1 MGDDRKQGIER
12 DSSDFFLILIDVR
25 DKRQADGFIGV
36 EHHQR
41 IIVGDVFADFLNV
54 GGDHLRHGKF
64 RGDERG
70 QIAVIGQ
77 IPFDLFDVLTEDD
90 GIVCRMRA
98 HHRIQ
103 FIVVLDGFMLR
114 NVHGIEPVEPLL
126 YGRGVRRRA

>member
-1 MGDDRKQGIER
+1 M
-12 DSSDFFLILIDVR
+12 R
-25 DKRQADGFIGV
+25 DKRETYGFVGI
-36 EHHQR
+36 EHNQR
-41 IIVGDVFADFLNV
+41 IIFGNAFAEFFN
-54 GGDHLRHGKF
+54 GGRDHLRYRKF
-64 RGDERG
+64 GRDQRC
-70 QIAVIGQ
+70 QILMICE
-77 IPFDLFDVLTEDD
+77 IFFDFFDILSEDD